1 MATARKA
8 AATVVNSAV
17 KTVRKI
23 PERSAGKGVRLTQ
36 VGLPVCTMRMAEA
49 IRAAVSVMLLGT
61 ISVVVAFAATL
72 L

>member
-1 MATARKA
+1 MSTARKA

-23 PERSAGKGVRLTQ
+23 PERSAGKGVRPTQ